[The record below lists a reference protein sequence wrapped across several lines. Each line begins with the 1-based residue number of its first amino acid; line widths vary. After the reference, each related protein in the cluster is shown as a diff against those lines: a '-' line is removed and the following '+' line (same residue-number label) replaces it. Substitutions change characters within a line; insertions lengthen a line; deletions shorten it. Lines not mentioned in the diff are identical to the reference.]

1 MDFLFSVENS
11 EWQTFCMYDISHDN
25 NLVPGDALWV
35 EEADVGRVE
44 GTDQVDPGA
53 NVCLLVNPAN
63 IRTNLGNKKSEV
75 VSV

>member
-1 MDFLFSVENS
+1 MLRILNGKHSAI
-11 EWQTFCMYDISHDN
+11 CMYDIFHDN

-35 EEADVGRVE
+35 EEADVGCVE

-53 NVCLLVNPAN
+53 NVRLLVNPAN